1 MFTGGLLDRYVSP
14 GMAGA
19 TEKPLLEGTAAR
31 GVKRSKRVCV
41 IDIHVRISYE
51 TTFLWIFRA
60 HTCFNRLDLPLYRSY
75 EELLEK
81 LTFAVEESETFA
93 MQ

>member
-51 TTFLWIFRA
+51 TTFL
-60 HTCFNRLDLPLYRSY
+60 
-75 EELLEK
+75 
-81 LTFAVEESETFA
+81 
-93 MQ
+93 

>member
-1 MFTGGLLDRYVSP
+1 MLLWQPSCSRGLTDSL
-14 GMAGA
+14 GFFFI
-19 TEKPLLEGTAAR
+19 L
-31 GVKRSKRVCV
+31 
-41 IDIHVRISYE
+41 
-51 TTFLWIFRA
+51 RA
-60 HTCFNRLDLPLYRSY
+60 HTCFNRLDLPLYRTY

>member
-1 MFTGGLLDRYVSP
+1 MTNRFSLVN
-14 GMAGA
+14 
-19 TEKPLLEGTAAR
+19 
-31 GVKRSKRVCV
+31 
-41 IDIHVRISYE
+41 DIVLTNKSACFCLQR
-51 TTFLWIFRA
+51 RA

>member
-1 MFTGGLLDRYVSP
+1 MVEIVISGFAALRGSTGPRKFCIERWG
-14 GMAGA
+14 
-19 TEKPLLEGTAAR
+19 EF
-31 GVKRSKRVCV
+31 SK
-41 IDIHVRISYE
+41 
-51 TTFLWIFRA
+51 LPRA
-60 HTCFNRLDLPLYRSY
+60 HTCFNRLDLPLYRTY

>member
-1 MFTGGLLDRYVSP
+1 MFGLVTGGSALRDETKGDYQILWN
-14 GMAGA
+14 MLKFAA
-19 TEKPLLEGTAAR
+19 TGIVPITVTNLVVFVFKN
-31 GVKRSKRVCV
+31 
-41 IDIHVRISYE
+41 
-51 TTFLWIFRA
+51 RA
-60 HTCFNRLDLPLYRSY
+60 HTCFNRLDLPLYRTY